1 MGRWQMARQGLQGL
15 FFVALVLAS
24 CSAPGGNNP
33 QEGCGGTEATVSCL
47 QINSIVPVAD
57 ATPTSNVDVHQD
69 ICIDPA
75 TGKVLS
81 TEKFIG
87 DHNAQ
92 VTLLNKKFPKASGG
106 FDIRLLGYSVSYRLN
121 QCPALARGCPPLTG
135 FTVASQ
141 TAVIPQGSSL
151 TLTLPAIPLRVKEEY
166 VAAGGEVFSA
176 SLPSYGV
183 TYTFTAQTISFNQTF
198 TVSGTTE
205 VTIGDF
211 LRGGFTCPP
220 PGIIE

>member
-1 MGRWQMARQGLQGL
+1 MRRWQMMRQSLQGL
-15 FFVALVLAS
+15 FFVALILVS
-24 CSAPGGNNP
+24 CSAPESNNP

-57 ATPTSNVDVHQD
+57 LTPTSNVDVHQD
-69 ICIDPA
+69 VCIDPA
-75 TGKVLS
+75 TGKVIN
-81 TEKFIG
+81 TERFTG

-92 VTLLNKKFPKASGG
+92 VTLLNKQFPTASGG
-106 FDIRLLGYSVSYRLN
+106 FDIRLLGFSVSYRLN

-135 FTVASQ
+135 FTIASQ
-141 TAVIPQGSSL
+141 TAVIPQGTSL
-151 TLTLPAIPLRVKEEY
+151 TLTLPLVPLRVKQEY

-183 TYTFTAQTISFNQTF
+183 TYTFTAETISFNQTF
-198 TVSGTTE
+198 TVSGATE

-211 LRGGFTCPP
+211 LTNGFTCQ
-220 PGIIE
+220 GIIQ

>member
-1 MGRWQMARQGLQGL
+1 MGRWQMARQGVQGL
-15 FFVALVLAS
+15 FFVVLILVS
-24 CSAPGGNNP
+24 CSAPESNNP
-33 QEGCGGTEATVSCL
+33 REGCGGVEATVSCL

-57 ATPTSNVDVHQD
+57 TTPTSNVDVHQD
-69 ICIDPA
+69 VCIDPA
-75 TGKVLS
+75 TGKVIS
-81 TEKFIG
+81 TENFIG

-92 VTLLNKKFPKASGG
+92 VTFLNKQFPTASNS
-106 FDIRLLGYSVSYRLN
+106 FDIRLLGYSVSYHLN

-141 TAVIPQGSSL
+141 TAVIPKGTSL
-151 TLTLPAIPLRVKEEY
+151 TLTLPLLPLRVKQEY

-183 TYTFTAQTISFNQTF
+183 TYTFTAETISFNQTF
-198 TVSGTTE
+198 TVEGSTE

-211 LRGGFTCPP
+211 LTGGFTCT
-220 PGIIE
+220 GIIE

>member
-15 FFVALVLAS
+15 FFVALILAS
-24 CSAPGGNNP
+24 CSAPGSNNP

-47 QINSIVPVAD
+47 RITSIVPVD
-57 ATPTSNVDVHQD
+57 NSTPTSNVDVHQD

-75 TGKVLS
+75 TGKVTG
-81 TEKFIG
+81 TETPIS

-92 VTLLNKKFPKASGG
+92 VTLLNKQFPTASGG
-106 FDIRLLGYSVSYRLN
+106 FDIRLLSFSVSYHLN
-121 QCPALARGCPPLTG
+121 QCPALARGCPPLTDLPP
-135 FTVASQ
+135 ASL
-141 TAVIPQGSSL
+141 TAVIPLGTSL
-151 TLTLPAIPLRVKEEY
+151 TLTLPAVPLRVKEEY
-166 VAAGGEVFSA
+166 VAAGGEVSSGSF
-176 SLPSYGV
+176 PSYGV
-183 TYTFTAQTISFNQTF
+183 TYTFTAQTVSFNQTF